1 MADTPNRLPL
11 AQAANGVEAPL
22 YVDRQIV
29 QAEDLTLD
37 RSSHTRELAR
47 MRLYLHGWGVV
58 AGLIP
63 VISGSTLTVS
73 KGYGVTWTGDELFLP
88 EAVAIPDIAAHVWGC
103 CGPGQV
109 DCDVVDLDERRRMA
123 EALETGT
130 VTAWL
135 IARPTKREGSLRAGI
150 PEGCAHPANRL
161 APSRACDVVSIELSC
176 TLPSFF
182 TSPNLDCENLRA
194 FFCATPRQ
202 MLPMPA
208 LPTEEQNFLVLGR
221 ITCSAEGA
229 EFSAV
234 DRRTVMPMWL
244 VQDWLHACICPMPQD
259 RLPVGDE
266 DDGRPEADEPA
277 DDDGHRPD
285 APPDRPSHRYDVT
298 IGELVEVLVV
308 NGFRLPDDEGA
319 VAQPSQ
325 RPRVPELIGDPRIRD
340 RLTRAGI
347 TTTEALLA
355 ADDTVLAATLGKTEA
370 DAVALKAEIAPL
382 RVFILGRGI

>member
-1 MADTPNRLPL
+1 MADTLNRLPL
-11 AQAANGVEAPL
+11 AEAANGVEAPL

-37 RSSHTRELAR
+37 RTSHTRELAR

-88 EAVAIPDIAAHVWGC
+88 EAVSIPDIAAHVWGC

-109 DCDVVDLDERRRMA
+109 DCEVVDLDARRRMA

-130 VTAWL
+130 VSAWL
-135 IARPTKREGSLRAGI
+135 IARPTKREGSLRAGL

-161 APSRACDVVSIELSC
+161 APSRACDMVSIELLC
-176 TLPSFF
+176 ALPSFF
-182 TSPNLDCENLRA
+182 ATPRLDCAEARA
-194 FFCATPRQ
+194 FFCASPPQ

-221 ITCSAEGA
+221 IICSAESA
-229 EFSAV
+229 VFSAE
-234 DRRTVMPMWL
+234 DRRAVMPAWL
-244 VQDWLHACICPMPQD
+244 VQDWLRACFCPLAEDPPPVREPQD
-259 RLPVGDE
+259 D
-266 DDGRPEADEPA
+266 PEPDR
-277 DDDGHRPD
+277 RPD
-285 APPDRPSHRYDVT
+285 APSKRPD
-298 IGELVEVLVV
+298 IGIGAFAELLVE
-308 NGFRLPDDEGA
+308 NGYRLPGDRDPPA
-319 VAQPSQ
+319 WRFP
-325 RPRVPELIGDPRIRD
+325 RPEVPDLIGDPRIRD
-340 RLTRAGI
+340 RLTAAGI
-347 TTTEALLA
+347 ATTEALLTVE
-355 ADDTVLAATLGKTEA
+355 DSVLAAALGRPVA

-382 RVFILGRGI
+382 RVFIPGRGI